1 MACNSMFTLVV
12 KKHHCVACG
21 KVYCGKCSKVRAHS
35 EHGVLLRQRFCVVCE
50 EQCASRSIIMRGNQ
64 KVLLRQRTSPPK
76 RQNSAT
82 PPVVAL
88 DGSNPM
94 QRRKSGT
101 CSCSV
106 HIQQPISAT
115 AILCTIKPR
124 KKTRKDPPV
133 LVEVR
138 SSATAVL
145 PENESMD
152 GLSSRSMSPDPR
164 ACLTPPTAIAL
175 EMVHNSTCTFTDNT
189 FLNRTADSA
198 AESNV
203 HIPLTYNDGTP
214 REAVLREDD
223 LETDVDDAQEAPA
236 VEADCKT
243 VVRTPAK
250 SEPASGREL
259 LVEDKTVYYCSTSGE
274 GSARLRTGAQESPRS
289 KSVYRLLP
297 TIAALL
303 VVCLVAAGNR
313 HVAHYL
319 CSAGVNT
326 LCYDVGNSG
335 SFRDGG
341 DTWWNGPHGRTAS
354 RRGYYSLLSPS
365 YLSYLRTAAAQRGDA
380 GGTHARVVSGC
391 ADSGVP
397 NGCWAECEGYAHLD
411 SAEHLAA
418 GMPARITRMAVL
430 LPNTCSQEGAA
441 RSAVVRRTSA
451 VGGDTAFG
459 ASSVTQ
465 GFSQWGSFQLLQT
478 WSRLAGLLPV
488 GWPSQEDYIGTYP
501 PTGVKLG
508 SEGISGVGPPPAVA
522 VNIVF
527 VMERPP
533 PLVRLSNFLQ
543 RVKQELWQPLQEG
556 VEDADQVYL

>member
-1 MACNSMFTLVV
+1 
-12 KKHHCVACG
+12 
-21 KVYCGKCSKVRAHS
+21 
-35 EHGVLLRQRFCVVCE
+35 
-50 EQCASRSIIMRGNQ
+50 
-64 KVLLRQRTSPPK
+64 VLLRQRTSPPK

-164 ACLTPPTAIAL
+164 ACVTPPTAIPL
-175 EMVHNSTCTFTDNT
+175 EMVHNSTCTFTDNS

-198 AESNV
+198 AESDA

-214 REAVLREDD
+214 REAVVREDD
-223 LETDVDDAQEAPA
+223 LGTVVDDAQEAPA
-236 VEADCKT
+236 VEVDCKT
-243 VVRTPAK
+243 LVRTVAK
-250 SEPASGREL
+250 SEPALGREL

-274 GSARLRTGAQESPRS
+274 GSARLRTDAQESPRS

-303 VVCLVAAGNR
+303 VVYLVAAGNR
-313 HVAHYL
+313 YVAHYL

-326 LCYDVGNSG
+326 MCYDVGNSG

-341 DTWWNGPHGRTAS
+341 DTWWNGPHGRPILG
-354 RRGYYSLLSPS
+354 RGYYSLLSPS
-365 YLSYLRTAAAQRGDA
+365 YLSYLRTTAAQRGDA

-397 NGCWAECEGYAHLD
+397 RGCWAECEGYAHPD
-411 SAEHLAA
+411 SAEHLVA
-418 GMPARITRMAVL
+418 GTPARISRMTVL
-430 LPNTCSQEGAA
+430 LPGTCSQDG
-441 RSAVVRRTSA
+441 AVVRMASA
-451 VGGDTAFG
+451 VGGEVAVG

-465 GFSQWGSFQLLQT
+465 GFSQWGSCQLLQT
-478 WSRLAGLLPV
+478 WSRLTGLLPV
-488 GWPSQEDYIGTYP
+488 GWSSPDGYTGTYL
-501 PTGVKLG
+501 PTGVKLD
-508 SEGISGVGPPPAVA
+508 SEGVSGVGPPPAVA

-533 PLVRLSNFLQ
+533 PLVRVSNFLQ
-543 RVKQELWQPLQEG
+543 RLKQELWQPLQEG

>member
-76 RQNSAT
+76 RQNLAT

-138 SSATAVL
+138 SSATAVV

-164 ACLTPPTAIAL
+164 ACVTPPTAIPL
-175 EMVHNSTCTFTDNT
+175 EMVHNSTCTFTDNS
-189 FLNRTADSA
+189 FLNQTADSA
-198 AESNV
+198 TESDA
-203 HIPLTYNDGTP
+203 HIPLTYNGGTP
-214 REAVLREDD
+214 KEAVPKEDD
-223 LETDVDDAQEAPA
+223 LGTAVDDSQEVPS
-236 VEADCKT
+236 VEVDCKT
-243 VVRTPAK
+243 VVKTLAK
-250 SEPASGREL
+250 SEPALGREL
-259 LVEDKTVYYCSTSGE
+259 LVEDNTVYHCSTSGE
-274 GSARLRTGAQESPRS
+274 ESARLRTGAQHSPRS
-289 KSVYRLLP
+289 TSVYRLLP

-303 VVCLVAAGNR
+303 VVYLVVAGNR
-313 HVAHYL
+313 YVAHCL

-341 DTWWNGPHGRTAS
+341 NTLRNGPHGRTTS
-354 RRGYYSLLSPS
+354 RRGYYSLLSSS
-365 YLSYLRTAAAQRGDA
+365 YLSYLRTTAAQRGDA
-380 GGTHARVVSGC
+380 GGTHARVESDC
-391 ADSGVP
+391 ADNGVP
-397 NGCWAECEGYAHLD
+397 NGCWAACEGCAHPD

-418 GMPARITRMAVL
+418 GMPGRISRMTVI
-430 LPNTCSQEGAA
+430 LPGTCSQEG
-441 RSAVVRRTSA
+441 AVVRRTSA
-451 VGGDTAFG
+451 VGGAMAFG
-459 ASSVTQ
+459 ANSATQ
-465 GFSQWGSFQLLQT
+465 GFSQWGSFELLQT

-488 GWPSQEDYIGTYP
+488 GWSSPKDYIGTYS
-501 PTGVKLG
+501 PTGVKLD

-543 RVKQELWQPLQEG
+543 RLKQELWQPLQEG